1 MAIYSMGRRRVI
13 VLLILTSILLITLDQ
28 RGNAAI
34 DRTRSAFSLVL
45 EPFDAAARTIS
56 RPVINAWNGITNYDD
71 LRRENEAL
79 RADLDNQRG
88 AEIQARAAIL
98 EYQDLLLLNQ
108 LLGTSSYPS
117 ATAQVIGARSSNF
130 QYSVQIDKGSNDG
143 IALGMPVVNGGGLVG
158 AISQV
163 FPNRSIVLL
172 VIDPDFGI
180 DAKVLTESEPSRL
193 PSQSTRRPPPSPGS
207 SATTT
212 STSTTTTVAPEDTT
226 TTANPDVDP
235 LAPVEEPTTT
245 LPPLAA
251 PGTETT
257 TVEIIR
263 ETGTLQGQG
272 ADAPLVLRFVDDST
286 SAGRVAVGSTV
297 QTAGG
302 AASIAPPGIPIG
314 SISAVRSQSGSSSL
328 VVEVELSAGDLSK
341 LNFLSV
347 LLYVPNLSG
356 R

>member
-34 DRTRSAFSLVL
+34 DRTRSLFSLVL

-56 RPVINAWNGITNYDD
+56 NPVINAWNGIANYDD

-79 RADLDNQRG
+79 RAELDNQRG

-117 ATAQVIGARSSNF
+117 ATAQVVGARSSNF

-143 IALGMPVVNGGGLVG
+143 IAIGMPVVNGGGLVG
-158 AISQV
+158 KISQV
-163 FPNRSIVLL
+163 FPNRSVVLL

-180 DAKVLTESEPSRL
+180 DAKVLTESEPSRA
-193 PSQSTRRPPPSPGS
+193 PSRPTRPTEIDFGA
-207 SATTT
+207 ATTT
-212 STSTTTTVAPEDTT
+212 TTTTTTAPPDQETT

-272 ADAPLVLRFVDDST
+272 ADEPLVLRFVDDST

-302 AASIAPPGIPIG
+302 AASTAPPGIPIG
-314 SISAVRSQSGSSSL
+314 AISAVRPQSGSSSL

>member
-13 VLLILTSILLITLDQ
+13 VLLILSSILLITLDQ

-34 DRTRSAFSLVL
+34 DRGRSVFSLVL
-45 EPFDAAARTIS
+45 EPFDAASRTIS
-56 RPVINAWNGITNYDD
+56 RPVINAWYGITDYDD

-79 RADLDNQRG
+79 RSEIDNQRG

-98 EYQDLLLLNQ
+98 EYQELLLLNR
-108 LLGTSSYPS
+108 LPGVGSYPA
-117 ATAQVIGARSSNF
+117 ATVQVIGAAPGNF
-130 QYSVQIDKGSNDG
+130 QYTVEIDKGSNDG
-143 IALGMPVVNGGGLVG
+143 IAPGMPVVNGAGLVG
-158 AISQV
+158 KISQV

-172 VIDPDFGI
+172 AIDPDFGI
-180 DAKVLTESEPSRL
+180 AAKVLTESEPSR
-193 PSQSTRRPPPSPGS
+193 PATRPNR
-207 SATTT
+207 ATETEVA
-212 STSTTTTVAPEDTT
+212 STTTTTEPPPEQTT
-226 TTANPDVDP
+226 TTANPRVDP

-245 LPPLAA
+245 RPPVAE

-257 TVEIIR
+257 TVDIIR

-272 ADAPLVLRFVDDST
+272 ADQPLVLRFVDDSAT
-286 SAGRVAVGSTV
+286 AGRVAVGSTV

-302 AASIAPPGIPIG
+302 AESNAPPGLPIG
-314 SISAVRSQSGSSSL
+314 VISEVRSQSGSSSL

-341 LNFLSV
+341 LNFLRV

-356 R
+356 S